1 MWNYASVQFSSVQSL
16 SRVWL
21 FVTPRTAARQASLSI
36 TNSRSPPKPVSIESV
51 MPSNHLIL
59 CRPLLL
65 LPPVPPSIRVF
76 SNEST
81 IRMRRPKLH
90 KLESR
95 LPGEISIT
103 SDMQMTPPLWQKVKS
118 LSRVWLFET
127 PWTVAYHA
135 PSLDFPQSTHTFSNV
150 APHKKICL
158 IRCSW
163 AYDGLTNW
171 YLATLWISG

>member
-1 MWNYASVQFSSVQSL
+1 
-16 SRVWL
+16 
-21 FVTPRTAARQASLSI
+21 
-36 TNSRSPPKPVSIESV
+36 

-59 CRPLLL
+59 CRLLLL
-65 LPPVPPSIRVF
+65 LPSIFSSIRVF
-76 SNEST
+76 SSESALR
-81 IRMRRPKLH
+81 IRWSTAYTRGNGSEKW
-90 KLESR
+90 K
-95 LPGEISIT
+95 
-103 SDMQMTPPLWQKVKS
+103 KVKS

-171 YLATLWISG
+171 YLATLWISASFLNPFLLPIFPTLHLSNAKFHWREFCFVFVSSTSTHFSRSEEI